1 MASGAPAASLLPLAA
16 MAGLT
21 LAVWLRL
28 YQVRFGEMA
37 RRRIEP
43 QSIASSAA
51 RDATFADTRAS
62 DNFRNLFEL
71 PVLFYAGVLA
81 AATLGATDAALHA
94 LAWAFVALRVAHSL
108 IHCSYNRVVHRFVA
122 YALGAL
128 ALFVYWARLSWI
140 LLG

>member
-1 MASGAPAASLLPLAA
+1 MAAGEPAALLLPLVA

-21 LAVWLRL
+21 LLVWLRL
-28 YQVRFGEMA
+28 YQVRLGEMA

-43 QSIASSAA
+43 QSIAAATA
-51 RDATFADTRAS
+51 RDATFQDTRAS

-81 AATLGATDAALHA
+81 AVALGHADAGLAV
-94 LAWAFVALRVAHSL
+94 LAWAFVALRAAHSL
-108 IHCSYNRVVHRFVA
+108 IHCSYNRVVHRFAV
-122 YALGAL
+122 YVLGAL
-128 ALFVYWARLSWI
+128 ALFAFWGRLGWM

>member
-1 MASGAPAASLLPLAA
+1 MAANEPAALLLPLVA

-51 RDATFADTRAS
+51 RDATFQDTRAS

-81 AATLGATDAALHA
+81 AVLVGTSDAVLAA
-94 LAWAFVALRVAHSL
+94 LAWGFVALRAIHSL
-108 IHCSYNRVVHRFVA
+108 IHCSYNRVVHRFAA

-128 ALFVYWARLSWI
+128 VLFAFWGRLGWI